1 MEFVHP
7 EILWGLGALAIPIV
21 IHLLHFRRF
30 KRVRFSQVSFLKDVQ
45 RETKATQ
52 QIKHWWILLLRLLAF
67 AAIVLAFAQPKLI
80 SMQGTGTS
88 GNAGHAVSL
97 FVDNSLSMQGMGE
110 EGQLFQSARNKASLV
125 LDQYKPTDQ
134 FQVLTNDFS
143 GRDQTFLTKDQA
155 LERIESIQIGPYTQS
170 LSSVVQRASN
180 QLNKATDRLRTAYL
194 FSDLQKTTHQ
204 IPLDAAL
211 PDSGIQWLF
220 VPEIAGN
227 TPNIWV
233 DSVWFTEPMRISE
246 RPAALQVRLR
256 HNSKTSVDA
265 VPLSL
270 RVNGERVAMGTFN
283 IVPGIPTDTVLR
295 FTLGTPGIQQGTVHI
310 EDAPIRFDDDWYFGY
325 DVVDQIQIALLTSK
339 PNSSVSTS
347 IKRLFSTAQDLYSL
361 TVQTQW
367 APGSLT
373 ERHCIILSEWP
384 IQGTG
389 FANAMEAF
397 CSAGG
402 TLVILPQF
410 EAVDPSLLSALG
422 TSPQNQWMEQ
432 SDRVQRLVSEH
443 PFFQHMFDRI
453 PERMDLPVIE
463 AMWDRTLAPQEEALA
478 WTERGRP
485 FLTRLPIG
493 QGQAFLFSTSGTEDQ
508 TNLTRHALW
517 VPMVLRMAEQSAAG
531 SIHQG
536 EIGKFSTWALDVECE
551 NTAELALEGDQRW
564 LPEVRQTGTE
574 LRISL
579 EGVPLDAGH
588 FTLTESGR
596 PLASLG
602 LNQDR
607 DESDHAAFD
616 LLGFESQ
623 WYDRGWPSMKLIA
636 ATSST
641 LPQVIQRIEQGTPLW
656 KACVLLALIALSL
669 ETILLRAWKQ
679 SSKA

>member
-30 KRVRFSQVSFLKDVQ
+30 KRVQFSQVSFLKDVQ

-67 AAIVLAFAQPKLI
+67 AAIILAFAQPKLVSMEGNGI
-80 SMQGTGTS
+80 SGTG
-88 GNAGHAVSL
+88 GHAVSL
-97 FVDNSLSMQGMGE
+97 FVDNSLSMEGMGE
-110 EGQLFQSARNKASLV
+110 EGQLLQSAKNKASLV
-125 LDQYKPTDQ
+125 VNQYKPTDQ
-134 FQVLTNDFS
+134 FQVLTNAFS

-155 LERIESIQIGPYTQS
+155 LERIESIRIDPNTQP
-170 LSSVVQRASN
+170 LPAVLQRVSN
-180 QLNKATDRLRTAYL
+180 QLIKADDRQQTAYL
-194 FSDLQKTTHQ
+194 FTDLQKSTHQ
-204 IPLDAAL
+204 LTDDIAV
-211 PDSGIQWLF
+211 PDSAIQWLF

-265 VPLSL
+265 VPLTL
-270 RVNGERVAMGTFN
+270 NVNGDRVAMGTFN

-295 FTLGTPGIQQGTVHI
+295 FTLGAKGIQQATVHI

-325 DVVDQIQIALLTSK
+325 DVVDQIQITLLTGK
-339 PNSSVSTS
+339 PSGSVSSS
-347 IKRLFSTAQDLYSL
+347 IQRLFSTAQDLYNMN
-361 TVQTQW
+361 VQTQW
-367 APGSLT
+367 TPGMLT
-373 ERHCIILSEWP
+373 DRHCIILSDWP
-384 IQGTG
+384 VQGSG

-397 CSAGG
+397 CREGG
-402 TLVILPQF
+402 TLVILPQYK
-410 EAVDPSLLSALG
+410 ATDPALLTALG
-422 TSPQNQWMEQ
+422 TSNQNKWIEQ

-453 PERMDLPVIE
+453 PERMDLPVTE
-463 AMWDRTLAPQEEALA
+463 AMWNRTLAPQEEALA
-478 WTERGRP
+478 WTERGLP
-485 FLTRLPIG
+485 FLTRLPVG
-493 QGQAFLFSTSGTEDQ
+493 QGQAFLFSTSGDEDQ

-517 VPMVLRMAEQSAAG
+517 VPILLRMAEQSAAG
-531 SIHQG
+531 KIHQG
-536 EIGKFSTWALDVECE
+536 EIGELGTWALDIDNE
-551 NTAELALEGDQRW
+551 NSQDLALEGEQTW

-579 EGVPLDAGH
+579 TGIPLNAGH
-588 FTLTESGR
+588 YDLTSAGR
-596 PLASLG
+596 PLAAIG
-602 LNQDR
+602 LNQNR
-607 DESDHAAFD
+607 KESDHAAFD
-616 LLGFESQ
+616 VLGFESQ
-623 WYDRGWPSMKLIA
+623 WSDLGWPPMKVIA
-636 ATSST
+636 STSST
-641 LPQVIQRIEQGTPLW
+641 LPQVIKRIEQGTPLW
-656 KACVLLALIALSL
+656 KACILLALIALFL